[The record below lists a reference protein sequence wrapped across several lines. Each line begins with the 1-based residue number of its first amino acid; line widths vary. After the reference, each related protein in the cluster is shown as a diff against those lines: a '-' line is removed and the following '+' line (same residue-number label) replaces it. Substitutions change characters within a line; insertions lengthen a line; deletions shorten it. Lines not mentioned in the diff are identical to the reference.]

1 MIVRLL
7 VHACMSSTATGEFP
21 PEIHLCIR
29 RYDIKDIPEDEAAL
43 TEVQPLIH
51 PSIHAC
57 LLACAHYIHPGVHT
71 VVATSAV
78 LRKGG
83 SAERA
88 AR

>member
-43 TEVQPLIH
+43 TEVQPLTH

-57 LLACAHYIHPGVHT
+57 LH
-71 VVATSAV
+71 V
-78 LRKGG
+78 LTTFILVFIL
-83 SAERA
+83 
-88 AR
+88 